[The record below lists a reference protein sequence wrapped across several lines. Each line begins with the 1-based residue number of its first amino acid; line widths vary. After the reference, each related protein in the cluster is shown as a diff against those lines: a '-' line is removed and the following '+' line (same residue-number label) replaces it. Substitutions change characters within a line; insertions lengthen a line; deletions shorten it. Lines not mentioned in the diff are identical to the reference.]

1 MAEKRTKDSTA
12 RDASGRPRPDA
23 GSQTPDAQEST
34 GAPPARQQQGASR
47 QSNSTPQQGA
57 LDAARPLEPESA
69 QIVGEMAEA
78 AAGGAEV
85 FEIAVLPLQ
94 QTTLFPGTVIPL
106 AAGRP
111 RSVAAVEA
119 ALSTEEK
126 LLACVTVREGRGG
139 PEGEA
144 TPPAD
149 LYEVGTLVMIKRM
162 MRSDEGLQLIV
173 HGTERVRVVKWMQ
186 TDPHIRARVRILPP
200 PVKRDDETVE
210 ALFRNVQ
217 ALNQRVL
224 AMLPEVP
231 PEIRTAVLSSNDPTQ
246 LTYFLASIL
255 NLGVEQEQQMLEADT
270 VDELLQIAYARLTR
284 EVEIMELRTKI
295 AAEAQGEM
303 SKAQR
308 DYFLRQQMKAI
319 QKELGEDEG
328 GERAEAELLR
338 ERLERA
344 ALPDEVRKEAERE
357 LKRLER
363 LPQAAPDYHVI
374 RTWLEFI
381 LELPWLKSSEDKLD
395 LEEARR
401 ILDEDHYGLE
411 EIKER
416 ILEFLAVVKLRRDSK
431 SPILC
436 FVGPPGVGKT
446 SLGRSI
452 ARALGREFERLSLG
466 GVRDEAEL
474 RGHRRTYI
482 GAMPGRI
489 IQSLRRAGVNNPV
502 MMLDEIDKLGMDYR
516 GDPTAALLEI
526 LDPQQNNTFID
537 HYLDLPF
544 DLSKVFFIATAN
556 QLGPIPAPLRDRME
570 IIYLAGYSDQ
580 EKLHIARQYLV
591 PRQTRE
597 NGLREDQLE
606 ITDDA
611 LMHIAARY
619 TREAGVRQLERTVGR
634 VARKAAL
641 RVAQGQAE
649 HVRVDAADIKELLG
663 APRFYP
669 EEARKDMPTGVATGM
684 VWTEAG
690 GQLLFIEATLLPGS
704 SGLTMTGQLGEVM
717 QESARAARSYLWSHA
732 AEFGIDAQM
741 FKNYGE
747 HIHVPAGAIPKDG
760 PSAGVAI
767 TSALASLMTGRRVRN
782 DTAMTGEITL
792 SGLVF
797 PVGGIKEKVMA
808 AHRAGLR
815 RVVLPARNE
824 PATEDIPEDV
834 RRELDFVYVSRIG
847 EALDQTLEKLVAQT
861 PPPPDPKA
869 EEGRGPQQQQTEPE
883 PVRAR
888 GR

>member
-1 MAEKRTKDSTA
+1 MADENRKENGTQGT
-12 RDASGRPRPDA
+12 SGR
-23 GSQTPDAQEST
+23 
-34 GAPPARQQQGASR
+34 RQQSPR
-47 QSNSTPQQGA
+47 EQSTQQQPQPQNSNEQSQEA
-57 LDAARPLEPESA
+57 LDAAKPVEAGGVEPALVEPEGA
-69 QIVGEMAEA
+69 RE
-78 AAGGAEV
+78 GGEV

-106 AAGRP
+106 SAGRP

-119 ALSTEEK
+119 ALATEEK
-126 LLACVTVREGRGG
+126 LLACVTVPEGRGG
-139 PEGEA
+139 PEVEA
-144 TPPAD
+144 TPPDD
-149 LYEVGTLVMIKRM
+149 LYNVGTLVMIKRM
-162 MRSDEGLQLIV
+162 MRTPEGLQLIV
-173 HGTERVRVVKWMQ
+173 HGTERVRIVKWTQ

-210 ALFRNVQ
+210 ALMRNVQ
-217 ALNQRVL
+217 ALVQRAL
-224 AMLPEVP
+224 AMLPEIP
-231 PEIRTAVLSSNDPTQ
+231 PEVRTAVLSSGDPVQ
-246 LTYFLASIL
+246 LAYFLGSIL
-255 NLGVEQEQQMLEADT
+255 NLGVPEEQRMLEADT
-270 VDELLQIAYARLTR
+270 VDELLQIAYQRLTR
-284 EVEIMELRTKI
+284 EIEIMELRSKI
-295 AAEAQGEM
+295 ATEAQSEM

-308 DYFLRQQMKAI
+308 DYFLRQQLKAI
-319 QKELGEDEG
+319 EKELGEDEG
-328 GERAEAELLR
+328 GERAEAEMLR
-338 ERLERA
+338 ERLGA
-344 ALPDEVRKEAERE
+344 ADLPDEVRKEAERE

-363 LPQAAPDYHVI
+363 LPQAAPDYQVV
-374 RTWLEFI
+374 RTWLDFV
-381 LELPWLKSSEDKLD
+381 LELPWKKSSEDRLD
-395 LEEARR
+395 LDEARR
-401 ILDEDHYGLE
+401 VLDEDHYGLE
-411 EIKER
+411 DIKER

-452 ARALGREFERLSLG
+452 ARALGREYERLSLG

-489 IQSLRRAGVNNPV
+489 IQSIRRAGVNNPV
-502 MMLDEIDKLGMDYR
+502 MVLDEVDKLGNDYR
-516 GDPTAALLEI
+516 GDPASALLEI
-526 LDPQQNNTFID
+526 LDPQQNSTFRD

-556 QLGPIPAPLRDRME
+556 QLGPIPPPLRDRME
-570 IIYLAGYSDQ
+570 IISLAGYSEE
-580 EKLHIARQYLV
+580 EKLHIARRYLV

-597 NGLREDQLE
+597 NGLEENQLE
-606 ITDDA
+606 INDA
-611 LMHIAARY
+611 AIAYIAARY
-619 TREAGVRQLERTVGR
+619 TREAGVRQLERTIGR

-649 HVRVDAADIKELLG
+649 KVSVDVADIKELLG

-684 VWTEAG
+684 AWTETG

-704 SGLTMTGQLGEVM
+704 SGLTLTGQLGEVM

-732 AEFGIDAQM
+732 AEFDIDPQM
-741 FKNYGE
+741 FKNYGL

-797 PVGGIKEKVMA
+797 PVGGIKEKVLA

-815 RVVLPARNE
+815 RVVMPARNE
-824 PATEDIPEDV
+824 PDTEDIPADV
-834 RRELDFVYVSRIG
+834 CNELEFVYASRIHD
-847 EALDQTLEKLVAQT
+847 ALEQTLEKLVAQT

-869 EEGRGPQQQQTEPE
+869 EESRAPQQQQHEPE

-888 GR
+888 SR